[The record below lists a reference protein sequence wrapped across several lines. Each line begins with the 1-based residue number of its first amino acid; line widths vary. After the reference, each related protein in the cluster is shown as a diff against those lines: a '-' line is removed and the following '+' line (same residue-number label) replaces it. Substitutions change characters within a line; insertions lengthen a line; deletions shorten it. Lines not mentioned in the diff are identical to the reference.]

1 MTYFRGSSIDD
12 LLGIL
17 FLNFENKE
25 PDLLD
30 TALEAWFGPENRE
43 SANLGTHDV
52 NLEEF

>member
-17 FLNFENKE
+17 FLNFGNKE

-52 NLEEF
+52 NLEEI